1 MLNFLPSYLLGAIAG
16 LLLFVN
22 VLVWVPMLL
31 VFAIPKFLLPIP
43 PIRRVINRILHLI
56 AENWIACNSGW
67 MRLTQKTQW
76 DVQGL
81 EGLNG

>member
-1 MLNFLPSYLLGAIAG
+1 MALLLPFRNIFMLNFLPPHLLGAIAG

-31 VFAIPKFLLPIP
+31 VFALPKFLLPIP

-56 AENWIACNSGW
+56 AESLDC
-67 MRLTQKTQW
+67 L
-76 DVQGL
+76 
-81 EGLNG
+81 